1 MSQCADEIAAAA
13 WPDLLVSVQQWD
25 PEASAWQ
32 DVGRWEASAWSS
44 EILVG
49 DPLPLIAV
57 RTLCK
62 WIVPVTDGAV
72 WWWTH
77 VAQRPDA
84 LPLFEPRKG
93 RGEQECRSAR

>member
-13 WPDLLVSVQQWD
+13 WPDILVSVQRWD
-25 PEASAWQ
+25 PEPAAWS
-32 DVGRWEASAWSS
+32 DLGPWDASAWSS

-62 WIVPVTDGAV
+62 WIVPETDGSV
-72 WWWTH
+72 WWWTS
-77 VAQRPDA
+77 VPQRPDA
-84 LPLFEPRKG
+84 LPLSEPEKG
-93 RGEQECRSAR
+93 RGERERRSAR